1 MKILVT
7 GHSGYIGAVMVPR
20 LLAGGHE
27 VVGLDSDLY
36 AGCDYGSP
44 PRAVPSISVD
54 IRDVEAAHCR
64 GFDAVIHL
72 AALSNDPLGDFDPQ
86 ITYDINHHA
95 SVRLAECA
103 KAAGVARFLF
113 SSSCSLY
120 GAAGD
125 EALTEEAAFN
135 PQTPYGESKIR
146 TEQGVTKLA
155 DASFTPTYLRNATV
169 YGVSP
174 RLRAD
179 LVVNNLAGY
188 ALTTGEVLIKSDGS
202 PWRPLVHV
210 EDLCIAFEAVLA
222 APREAVHDQAFN
234 VGRQSENYRIREVA
248 DLVQRAVPQSRV
260 TYAPGASP
268 DTRNYRV
275 DFTKIETRLPGF
287 RPEWTL
293 ARGIEAIVASYRAHG
308 LDRAEFLGPRYYRI
322 QTVKSRLEDGSLCAD
337 LRPGRGGKPC
347 N

>member
-1 MKILVT
+1 MRVLVT
-7 GHSGYIGAVMVPR
+7 GHRGYIGAVMVPR
-20 LLAGGHE
+20 LLRAGHD
-27 VVGLDSDLY
+27 VVGLDTDLY
-36 AGCDYGSP
+36 AGCDFGEAPVS
-44 PRAVPSISVD
+44 VPSLAVD
-54 IRDVEAAHCR
+54 VRDVEVEHCR

-72 AALSNDPLGDFDPQ
+72 AALSNDPLGDLDPQ
-86 ITYDINHHA
+86 ITYDINHRA

-103 KAAGVARFLF
+103 KAAGVGRYLF

-120 GAAGD
+120 GASGD

-146 TEQGVTKLA
+146 TEQDVTKLA

-169 YGVSP
+169 YGISP
-174 RLRAD
+174 RLRGD
-179 LVVNNLAGY
+179 LVVNNLVGY

-234 VGRQSENYRIREVA
+234 VGRQSENFQIRQVA
-248 DLVQRAVPQSRV
+248 DLVEQAVEGSRV

-275 DFTKIETRLPGF
+275 DFTKIETKLPGY
-287 RPEWTL
+287 RPQWTL
-293 ARGIEAIVASYRAHG
+293 RRGIDQIVAAYREHG
-308 LDRAEFLGPRYYRI
+308 MDEKEFLGPRYYRI
-322 QTVKSRLEDGSLCAD
+322 QTVKGRLAAGTLGDD
-337 LRPGRGGKPC
+337 LRPVR
-347 N
+347 